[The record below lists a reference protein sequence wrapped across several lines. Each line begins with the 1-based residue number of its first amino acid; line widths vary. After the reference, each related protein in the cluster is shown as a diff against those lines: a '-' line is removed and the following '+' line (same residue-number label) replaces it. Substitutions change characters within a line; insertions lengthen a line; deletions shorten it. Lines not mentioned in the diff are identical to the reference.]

1 MDCTLKKQ
9 LGYKVSLADNVATLM
24 QDTVP
29 GTIKLIGDAA
39 KEEESDV
46 LENIPF
52 GHKVALQDIAEGNPV
67 IKYGVKIGVAYKN
80 IKRGQCVH
88 LHNIKSNY
96 DFYSAG
102 FDPESA
108 EDPEIEYE
116 LYNYGE

>member
-1 MDCTLKKQ
+1 MNGTLKEQ
-9 LGYKVSLADNVATLM
+9 MGYKVSPADNVATVM

-29 GTIKLIGDAA
+29 GRIKLIGDAG
-39 KEEESDV
+39 KEDSCDV
-46 LENIPF
+46 LETVPF
-52 GHKVALQDIAEGNPV
+52 GHKAALQDIPEGCPV
-67 IKYGVKIGVAYKN
+67 IKYGVKIGIACKD

-88 LHNIKSNY
+88 LHNVKSNY

-116 LYNYGE
+116 IYDYDE